1 MTISQGCR
9 LLHLQC
15 PLTRRLESPWK
26 LAAVF
31 QRNFSTQRNVQFSK
45 AEVNEDFNHSLY
57 LERQEFP
64 PFVKNL
70 FLGKFNKSILSY
82 AEILND
88 ESYLSLENN
97 VARGEIITW
106 KNLVLNI
113 TIIVGEYLETK
124 GDLIEKI
131 DKTR

>member
-1 MTISQGCR
+1 M
-9 LLHLQC
+9 LYLQC
-15 PLTRRLESPWK
+15 PLTRRLENP
-26 LAAVF
+26 LAVF
-31 QRNFSTQRNVQFSK
+31 RRDFASQRNVQYSK
-45 AEVNEDFNHSLY
+45 AEVNEDLNHSLY
-57 LERQEFP
+57 LERQELP

-97 VARGEIITW
+97 VSRGETTTFEIIM
-106 KNLVLNI
+106 LNI
-113 TIIVGEYLETK
+113 AIIVGEYLESK

>member
-9 LLHLQC
+9 LLQLQC
-15 PLTRRLESPWK
+15 PLTRRLENPRN
-26 LAAVF
+26 LAVF
-31 QRNFSTQRNVQFSK
+31 QRDFSSQKSVQFSK
-45 AEVNEDFNHSLY
+45 AEVNEDFNHSRY

-70 FLGKFNKSILSY
+70 LLGKFNKSILSY

-97 VARGEIITW
+97 VTKCEPVTIE
-106 KNLVLNI
+106 NLLLNI
-113 TIIVGEYLETK
+113 TIIVGEYLESK
-124 GDLIEKI
+124 GDLIENI

>member
-9 LLHLQC
+9 LLYLQC
-15 PLTRRLESPWK
+15 PLTRRLENP
-26 LAAVF
+26 LAVF
-31 QRNFSTQRNVQFSK
+31 RRDFASQRNVQYSK
-45 AEVNEDFNHSLY
+45 AEVNEDLNHSLY
-57 LERQEFP
+57 LERQELP

-97 VARGEIITW
+97 VSRGETTTFEIIM
-106 KNLVLNI
+106 LNI
-113 TIIVGEYLETK
+113 AIIVGEYLESK

>member
-9 LLHLQC
+9 VLQLQC
-15 PLTRRLESPWK
+15 PLTRRLENPRN
-26 LAAVF
+26 LAVF
-31 QRNFSTQRNVQFSK
+31 QRDFSSQRNVQFSK

-97 VARGEIITW
+97 VTRGETITC

>member
-15 PLTRRLESPWK
+15 PLTRRLKNPRT
-26 LAAVF
+26 LAVF
-31 QRNFSTQRNVQFSK
+31 QRDFSSQRSVQFSK
-45 AEVNEDFNHSLY
+45 AEVSEDFNHSRY

-70 FLGKFNKSILSY
+70 LLGKFNKSILSY

-88 ESYLSLENN
+88 ESYLSLEDN
-97 VARGEIITW
+97 VTKGEPVTIE
-106 KNLVLNI
+106 NLLLNI

-124 GDLIEKI
+124 GDLIENI

>member
-9 LLHLQC
+9 LLQLQC
-15 PLTRRLESPWK
+15 PLTRRLESKRK
-26 LAAVF
+26 LTAVF
-31 QRNFSTQRNVQFSK
+31 QRDFSSQRNVQFSK
-45 AEVNEDFNHSLY
+45 AQVNENFNHSLY

-97 VARGEIITW
+97 VSRGETTT
-106 KNLVLNI
+106 V
-113 TIIVGEYLETK
+113 
-124 GDLIEKI
+124 EKKYNAKYCYHSWRVSGI
-131 DKTR
+131 

>member
-9 LLHLQC
+9 VLQLQC
-15 PLTRRLESPWK
+15 PLTRRLENPRN
-26 LAAVF
+26 LAVF
-31 QRNFSTQRNVQFSK
+31 QRYFSSQRNVQFSK

-97 VARGEIITW
+97 V
-106 KNLVLNI
+106 
-113 TIIVGEYLETK
+113 TK
-124 GDLIEKI
+124 GETVWQSFLC
-131 DKTR
+131 

>member
-9 LLHLQC
+9 LLQLQC

-45 AEVNEDFNHSLY
+45 AEVNEDFNHGLY

-97 VARGEIITW
+97 VTRGEIITS

-124 GDLIEKI
+124 EDLIEKI

>member
-9 LLHLQC
+9 LLYLQC
-15 PLTRRLESPWK
+15 PLTRRLENP
-26 LAAVF
+26 LTVF
-31 QRNFSTQRNVQFSK
+31 RRDFASQRNVQYSK
-45 AEVNEDFNHSLY
+45 AEVNEDLNHSLY
-57 LERQEFP
+57 LERQELP

-97 VARGEIITW
+97 VSRGETTTFEIIM
-106 KNLVLNI
+106 LNSA
-113 TIIVGEYLETK
+113 IIVGEYLESK

>member
-15 PLTRRLESPWK
+15 PLTRRLENP
-26 LAAVF
+26 
-31 QRNFSTQRNVQFSK
+31 RNIFRRDFSSQRNVQFSK
-45 AEVNEDFNHSLY
+45 AEVNEDFNHSQY

-70 FLGKFNKSILSY
+70 MLGQFNKSILSY

-97 VARGEIITW
+97 VTRGEIITS
-106 KNLVLNI
+106 KNIVLNI
-113 TIIVGEYLETK
+113 TIIVGEYLENK

>member
-1 MTISQGCR
+1 MTISQGYR
-9 LLHLQC
+9 LFQLQC
-15 PLTRRLESPWK
+15 PLTRRLQTPGN
-26 LAAVF
+26 LTVF
-31 QRNFSTQRNVQFSK
+31 QRDFSSQRSIQFSK

-97 VARGEIITW
+97 VKKGETNTSDDIISS
-106 KNLVLNI
+106 
-113 TIIVGEYLETK
+113 
-124 GDLIEKI
+124 
-131 DKTR
+131 

>member
-1 MTISQGCR
+1 M
-9 LLHLQC
+9 LYLQC
-15 PLTRRLESPWK
+15 PLTRRLENP
-26 LAAVF
+26 LTVF
-31 QRNFSTQRNVQFSK
+31 RRDFASQRNVQYSK
-45 AEVNEDFNHSLY
+45 AEVNEDLNPSLY
-57 LERQEFP
+57 LERQELP

-97 VARGEIITW
+97 VSRGETTTVE
-106 KNLVLNI
+106 KNIMLNFA
-113 TIIVGEYLETK
+113 IIVGEYLESK